1 MFLFAASY
9 GMEPVGKVSI
19 ELSSEHQCS
28 KTTKL
33 ASKERGL
40 HDSKDKHWKV

>member
-1 MFLFAASY
+1 MFPFAASY
-9 GMEPVGKVSI
+9 GMELGGEVPI